1 VARFKKSVR
10 MLAGLAA
17 LVCAWMTVELGV
29 AQAAPPTPPPL
40 AVYGALPKTEDL
52 ALSPSGKLVA
62 LINTIGDKRMLTVS
76 AIDGGAPL
84 VTDDVG
90 DAKISGLQWA
100 GDQYVVVYAHETTSL
115 LGAEQEISQGVLIE
129 PSTKKIRDLLPPSR
143 SYLPAIYGRYGFAQ
157 VDGHWYGYYGVI
169 PRYLSTGNFK
179 HRYPDLY
186 QINFDS
192 GEIKSLASGNSEK
205 PRWVVDAA
213 GRVVAWS
220 EYHSDTGAWA
230 VFHPDSPSKPIA
242 TGHADFGFAV
252 LGLGRTPG
260 TVVVSISDEDEAIK
274 EMRLDNGQMDE
285 FLPAGR
291 VVNLS
296 FSPATHALESAQV
309 IGEEHQ
315 IRGFDPILDRHLQSI
330 FKAFPG
336 KYFQLT
342 SVSADLNRI
351 VVEVAGGDVSG
362 TWQLVDFAAK
372 KARPLADARP
382 DIPDGMTGDVK
393 EITYKAADGL
403 NISAILT
410 LPPGQSAQK
419 LPLVVLPHGGPEAV
433 DRPGFDWWAQAFASR
448 GYAVLQPNFR
458 GSYGYGAGFR
468 NAGFGEWGRKM
479 QTDVSDG
486 IGFLGAQGVV
496 DPKRVCIVG
505 ADYGGYVALAGVTLQ
520 HGIYRCAAS
529 YGGVS
534 DPEALLIRNRKREGR
549 EYRDSMTRYWEKYLG
564 VDSPTSPVL
573 DAISPLKHAA
583 QADAPILLIHGVND
597 TVVPIDQSEDME
609 YALTKAGKQ
618 VGLVRLEGEDHWL
631 SGSATRLQ
639 MLTVMVA
646 FVEKY
651 NPPDTIKNDA
661 AAH

>member
-1 VARFKKSVR
+1 
-10 MLAGLAA
+10 MG
-17 LVCAWMTVELGV
+17 M
-29 AQAAPPTPPPL
+29 AQAAAPTPPPL

-62 LINTIGDKRMLTVS
+62 LINTMGDKRMLTVS
-76 AIDGGAPL
+76 EIDGGAPL
-84 VTDDVG
+84 VTADVG
-90 DAKISGLQWA
+90 DAKISGLQWV
-100 GDQYVVVYAHETTSL
+100 GDQYVVVYAHQTTSL
-115 LGAEQEISQGVLIE
+115 LGTEQEISQGVVIE
-129 PSTKKIRDLLPPSR
+129 PSTKRSRDLLPVSG

-169 PRYLSTGNFK
+169 PRYPSTRILRN
-179 HRYPDLY
+179 RYPDLC
-186 QINFDS
+186 QINFDT

-213 GRVVAWS
+213 GRVIARS

-230 VFHPDSPSKPIA
+230 VFRPDSPSKPIA
-242 TGHADFGFAV
+242 AGHADFGFAV
-252 LGLGRTPG
+252 LGLGRIPG

-296 FSPATHALESAQV
+296 FSPASHALQSAQV

-330 FKAFPG
+330 FEAFPG

-351 VVEVAGGDVSG
+351 VVKVTGGDVSG
-362 TWQLVDFAAK
+362 TWQLIDFSAK

-403 NISAILT
+403 NIPAILT
-410 LPPGQSAQK
+410 LPPGLPAQH

-458 GSYGYGAGFR
+458 GSSGYGGEFR
-468 NAGFGEWGRKM
+468 NAGFGQYGRKM

-486 IGFLGAQGVV
+486 VGFLSAQGIV
-496 DPKRVCIVG
+496 DSKRVCIVG
-505 ADYGGYVALAGVTLQ
+505 AAYGGYVALAGVTLQ

-534 DPEALLIRNRKREGR
+534 DPEALILLDRKKAGR

-564 VDSPTSPVL
+564 VDSPTSPLL
-573 DAISPLKHAA
+573 DSISPLKHAA
-583 QADAPILLIHGVND
+583 QADAPILLVHGVND

-609 YALTKAGKQ
+609 YALKKAGKL

-631 SGSATRLQ
+631 STSATRLQ

-651 NPPDTIKNDA
+651 NPPDTIKDQA